1 MTVSDIQ
8 RYVLLGGY
16 DPRVVDEGP
25 WVTYADHVAAVAAV
39 VTEEREAA
47 ARAMGL
53 STAYSA
59 SEALALLEAVAGI
72 REASAHVISAEECD
86 RRVDAAEND
95 MALYAFNRALDKARE
110 AVAALPA
117 YEPFGETYE
126 YVQRDVALDAIDGAG
141 EAMSRTTTR
150 PERHYRMESVMEP
163 GVGYC
168 RECQEAAAQR
178 LKVVRDAA
186 DVALLGTLQTKE
198 ATWKRMSGSAPSVA
212 TPSCPVSG
220 SATTSDST

>member
-1 MTVSDIQ
+1 MAANYPKGEKYYSQ
-8 RYVLLGGY
+8 REL
-16 DPRVVDEGP
+16 D
-25 WVTYADHVAAVAAV
+25 AAVAAA
-39 VTEEREAA
+39 EQKGRLEGAMYAA
-47 ARAMGL
+47 GVKA
-53 STAYSA
+53 A
-59 SEALALLEAVAGI
+59 SDA
-72 REASAHVISAEECD
+72 
-86 RRVDAAEND
+86 VDALSSGIKGEGIPKTVYQYRND
-95 MALYAFNRALDKARE
+95 
-110 AVAALPA
+110 
-117 YEPFGETYE
+117 
-126 YVQRDVALDAIDGAG
+126 ALDAIDGAG